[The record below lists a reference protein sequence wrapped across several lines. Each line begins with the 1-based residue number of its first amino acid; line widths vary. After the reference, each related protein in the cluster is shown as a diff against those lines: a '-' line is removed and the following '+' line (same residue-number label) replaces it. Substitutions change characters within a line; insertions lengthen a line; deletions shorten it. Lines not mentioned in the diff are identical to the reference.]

1 MAKFRKKPV
10 TIEAEQLTEEI
21 VVYTLEGDMRG
32 NIGDWLIAGVKGEQ
46 YVCRDDIFKM
56 TYEPD

>member
-1 MAKFRKKPV
+1 MRLGYKGKCMAKFRKKPV

-32 NIGDWLIAGVKGEQ
+32 NIGVGLLPE
-46 YVCRDDIFKM
+46 
-56 TYEPD
+56 